1 MDIKHVLSRNPM
13 QPAYDAVRMPAPI
26 GHPGHGLDRVPGG
39 HPRDRLRRDTGFC
52 FDNEL
57 PRHRT
62 YLGAFALA
70 DQAVTCGEW
79 LAFIDDGG
87 YHRPE
92 LWLSDGWAT
101 VQSEGWECPL
111 YWSRHDGRLARS
123 SPWAGRPRS
132 TRPSRCAT

>member
-1 MDIKHVLSRNPM
+1 MDIKHVLSRNPL
-13 QPAYDAVRMPAPI
+13 QPAYDAVRMPAPHRPPATDLDEHAAGTYEI
-26 GHPGHGLDRVPGG
+26 GHRGQ
-39 HPRDRLRRDTGFC
+39 GFC

-57 PRHRT
+57 PRHRPT
-62 YLGAFALA
+62 SVASPSA

-101 VQSEGWECPL
+101 VQAEGG
-111 YWSRHDGRLARS
+111 SARSTGRGRGRAGRS
-123 SPWAGRPRS
+123 SPWAGPHRS
-132 TRPSRCAT
+132 TRPSRSAT